1 MIRKV
6 DVSDVFDKNNASLAK
21 IVVNEGGSRSGKT
34 YSILQLLIFVKALN
48 VWEQVFTIV
57 RKTMPSLRGTVM
69 RDFFEIL
76 KEHGMYDEKH
86 HNKTENTYQLRRNL
100 FEFVSLDQPQK
111 KRGAKRHYLFINEA
125 NELSLEDWIQLSI
138 RTENQIFLDYN
149 PSIPPDHW
157 INEVVKPRPDCEVIH
172 STYKDNLAY
181 LAPAIIQEIENLK
194 NVDPAYWQI
203 YGLGLP
209 AEISGVIFTNWKEVE
224 EFPVHQELKW
234 LSYGMDFGFE
244 HDPTTLIKVGMKD
257 GEIYV
262 EEMIY
267 STGLLGSDL
276 AVMMS
281 DLGLNW
287 GDDIVAD
294 RKPEMIFE
302 LRRAGFNL
310 KAAYKPPG
318 SVDVG
323 IDVLKRYRIN
333 IVKSSLNIIKEFR
346 NYKWREDRNGNKLRE
361 PVDKFNHAIDALRYV
376 VTSRE
381 LYVRRKLRLGK
392 VNL

>member
-1 MIRKV
+1 MIKTV
-6 DVSDVFDKNNASLAK
+6 GVSGVFDKNQASEAK

-34 YSILQLLIFVKALN
+34 YSILQLLIFVKSVN
-48 VWEQVFTIV
+48 VREQVFTIV
-57 RKTMPSLRGTVM
+57 RKTMPSLRGSVM

-76 KEHGMYDEKH
+76 KEHELYDEKC
-86 HNKTENTYQLRRNL
+86 HNKTENTYLLRRNL

-111 KRGAKRHYLFINEA
+111 KRGAKRNFLFINEA

-138 RTENQIFLDYN
+138 RTEGQIFLDYN

-157 INEVVKPRPDCEVIH
+157 INEVVKPRPDCQVIH

-181 LAPAIIQEIENLK
+181 LAPSIIAEIENLK

-209 AEISGVIFTNWKEVE
+209 AEISGVIFTNWKEVG
-224 EFPVHQELKW
+224 EFPVHHELKW

-244 HDPTTLIKVGMKD
+244 HDPTTLIRIGKLD
-257 GEIYV
+257 GELYV
-262 EEMIY
+262 EELIY
-267 STGLLGSDL
+267 SNGLLGSDL

-310 KAAYKPPG
+310 RAAYKPPG

-323 IDVLKRYRIN
+323 IDVLKRYKIN

-346 NYKWREDRNGNKLRE
+346 NYKWREDRNGNKLKE

-376 VTSRE
+376 VMSRE
-381 LYVRRKLRLGK
+381 LYVRRKMRLSRFG
-392 VNL
+392 L